1 MKKVQASILIT
12 IATLITAWGIYKCP
26 TPITTLSYYG
36 SRGSEVIQIQTR
48 LKNWGYYNGYVDG
61 IYGYKTYSAVKYFQ
75 AKNGL
80 RIDGVAGSETLGAL
94 GIYSPRSYPSG
105 ASGTYSSNTNLLAH
119 LIHGEARGEPYA
131 GKVAVAAVVL
141 NRIED
146 SRFPKTI
153 PGVIYQPGAFTAV
166 SDGQVNLEPDGSSYN
181 AARDALNGWDPTS
194 GCIYYFNPATA
205 TSSWI
210 WSRPIVTVI
219 GKHYFAR

>member
-1 MKKVQASILIT
+1 VNKVKAAILIT
-12 IATLITAWGIYKCP
+12 IATFIIAWGIYECP

-36 SRGSEVIQIQTR
+36 ARSNEVINIQTK
-48 LKNWGYYNGYVDG
+48 LKNWGYYKGYVDG

-80 RIDGVAGSETLGAL
+80 RIDGVAGVETLKAL
-94 GIYSPRSYPSG
+94 GIFYGKEY
-105 ASGTYSSNTNLLAH
+105 TSSNNSASTNTRLLAH
-119 LIHGEARGEPYA
+119 LVHGEARGEPYA

-141 NRIED
+141 NRIES

-166 SDGQVNLEPDGSSYN
+166 SDGQINLEPDNSSYN
-181 AARDALNGWDPTS
+181 AARDALNGWDPSS

-210 WSRPIVTVI
+210 WSRPLVTVI
-219 GKHYFAR
+219 GKHYFAK

>member
-1 MKKVQASILIT
+1 MI
-12 IATLITAWGIYKCP
+12 AWGIYECP

-36 SRGSEVIQIQTR
+36 SRGNEVINIQTK
-48 LKNWGYYNGYVDG
+48 LKNWGYYKGYIDG
-61 IYGYKTYSAVKYFQ
+61 VYGYKTYSAVKYFQ

-80 RIDGVAGSETLGAL
+80 RIDGVAGAETLGAL
-94 GIYSPRSYPSG
+94 GIFNGKQYTPVSG
-105 ASGTYSSNTNLLAH
+105 STTSGNTHLLAH

-141 NRIED
+141 NRVENT
-146 SRFPKTI
+146 RFPKTV

-166 SDGQVNLEPDGSSYN
+166 SDGQINLEPDNSSLN
-181 AARDALNGWDPTS
+181 AARDALNGWDPSS

-205 TSSWI
+205 TSNWI

-219 GKHYFAR
+219 GKHYFAK

>member
-1 MKKVQASILIT
+1 MNKAKAAILIT
-12 IATLITAWGIYKCP
+12 VATFIIAWGIYECP

-36 SRGSEVIQIQTR
+36 SRGGEVINIQSR
-48 LKNWGYYNGYVDG
+48 LRNWGYYRGSVDG

-80 RIDGVAGSETLGAL
+80 RIDGVAGPETLGAL
-94 GIYSPRSYPSG
+94 GLPTKKTNYSGSSYTVSK
-105 ASGTYSSNTNLLAH
+105 NTNLLAH
-119 LIHGEARGEPYA
+119 LVHGEARGEPYA

-141 NRIED
+141 NRVENP
-146 SRFPKTI
+146 RFPKTI

-166 SDGQVNLEPDGSSYN
+166 SDGQINLEPDNSSLN
-181 AARDALNGWDPTS
+181 AARDALNGWDPSS

>member
-1 MKKVQASILIT
+1 MNKVKAAILIT
-12 IATLITAWGIYKCP
+12 IATFIIAWGIYECP

-36 SRGSEVIQIQTR
+36 ARSNEVINIQTK
-48 LKNWGYYNGYVDG
+48 LKNWGYYKGYVDG

-80 RIDGVAGSETLGAL
+80 RIDGVAGVETLKAL
-94 GIYSPRSYPSG
+94 GIFYGKEY
-105 ASGTYSSNTNLLAH
+105 TSSNNSASTNTRLLAH
-119 LIHGEARGEPYA
+119 LVHGEARGEPYA

-141 NRIED
+141 NRIES

-166 SDGQVNLEPDGSSYN
+166 SDGQINLEPDNSSYN
-181 AARDALNGWDPTS
+181 AARDALNGWDPSS

-210 WSRPIVTVI
+210 WSRPLVTVI
-219 GKHYFAR
+219 GKHYFAK